1 MSTTRHTNG
10 SIPCC
15 ADEIRAEPQ
24 LPRWPRLVEAN
35 PSFYGGRPSRRVDQE
50 ELLKKARQY
59 TGGTLGLTCPS
70 PRAGTHVVATGHQP
84 FWHHCGVWV
93 KTLACSRL
101 AQAVH
106 GTAVHVVLDH
116 DVCDTG
122 LTIPQPGANGTW
134 ERRRLALEPGRAA
147 GPVELRRPDAA
158 SVERF
163 VEELTRAHP
172 DQLCNMLWMQFD
184 AAEAVRSGRLRT
196 MADLVTDL
204 QAVLNAPFGADDV
217 LYLPVSQLSATDA
230 FLDFAVSAM
239 SNAMYFA
246 QCYNDAVARCR
257 PGRHGRLVIPPL
269 ALDAARGQTELPF
282 WLVRSEGDRASLHVQ
297 LRSAGVLSLGATA
310 GEAGPLDAGS
320 AQGKAEQLRQLLAS
334 HRWMLRPKAVT
345 LTLFLRL
352 HLVDW
357 FVHGTGG
364 ARYEPITD
372 HLLRDYYGMRPPH
385 YGVVTCTATLPRCSC
400 GPPTREPGSL
410 RHQLHHLRH
419 NPEPCLPAPACQDG
433 PIERLVRA
441 KNRYIACAADP
452 RLPDSGHKTAWEC
465 IARINQQLCKHAGRA
480 IADLEAA
487 LAQSRQESAARA
499 VCESREYFFG
509 LFPLWRLARIAEAMT
524 FADPDPSCASENRLD

>member
-24 LPRWPRLVEAN
+24 WPRWPRLVEAN
-35 PSFYGGRPSRRVDQE
+35 PSFYDGRPSRRVGQE

-310 GEAGPLDAGS
+310 GEAGPLGGLVRSRYGWGAIRADYGPPAPRLLRHETPALRRRNLYGDAAPLLLWPSDAGARQPPASTAPS
-320 AQGKAEQLRQLLAS
+320 ATQSRAMPAGACVPGRSDRAS
-334 HRWMLRPKAVT
+334 
-345 LTLFLRL
+345 
-352 HLVDW
+352 
-357 FVHGTGG
+357 G
-364 ARYEPITD
+364 ARQKPV
-372 HLLRDYYGMRPPH
+372 HRMR
-385 YGVVTCTATLPRCSC
+385 R
-400 GPPTREPGSL
+400 R
-410 RHQLHHLRH
+410 
-419 NPEPCLPAPACQDG
+419 PAPAGLRAQD
-433 PIERLVRA
+433 RLGVHRA
-441 KNRYIACAADP
+441 DQ
-452 RLPDSGHKTAWEC
+452 S
-465 IARINQQLCKHAGRA
+465 
-480 IADLEAA
+480 AA
-487 LAQSRQESAARA
+487 L
-499 VCESREYFFG
+499 
-509 LFPLWRLARIAEAMT
+509 
-524 FADPDPSCASENRLD
+524 